1 MSINVTQQGSRAR
14 RVFMIGA
21 VSVLV
26 VLALV
31 GGYFGLR
38 KAGVVD
44 DKITVTA
51 QFDEGSGLF
60 VGNVVEVLGLPVGA
74 IESVE
79 AKGTYVE
86 VKFNV
91 DKDVKVPANV
101 IAAAFTSSVLTDRH
115 VALSPPYTE
124 GPVLKDG
131 DLIPLDRTRTPVGF
145 DRVLATVDKLAAAMK
160 GDGKG
165 GGPAADLV
173 NIGAQAA
180 AGNGE
185 QVKTAL
191 DELSKALKMTTDG
204 AETKDQLTTIIKSVS
219 SLVNAMNEND
229 KAIRQFGSAVHGTA
243 DVLAAERFG
252 TGNTGRKANEVL
264 KSTAEL
270 IEKNR
275 DVIKGLLGNSNVT
288 LQSLSDNQRELK
300 ETLDLLPLLLDNV
313 DRSIDRSG
321 QRVAAPASDAGQAA
335 LREPV
340 HQGNLQHDGSAAAR
354 MQHRNDGRLRSR
366 LRTDLHARRHGQDG
380 AVMRGSKVSKLR
392 AAALAAVGALA
403 VSACTPPGLDSLP
416 LPAPNMGSQSYKLT
430 ARFANA
436 LNLPAKA
443 KVRLGGAD
451 VGEVESMDAVDYV
464 AVVQLRIREGVR
476 LPVGT
481 TAQLRTATP
490 LGDVFVAVTPPAT
503 PSGQL
508 LKDGGTLDLDNT
520 SSAAT
525 VEGVL
530 ASAAVLV
537 NGGVIR
543 NLTHVV
549 NGLGKSSGGNGSNGI
564 VFGDIV
570 KQSDQLMGTL
580 NGRSAQIQNSLDKT
594 SQLASTLSA
603 REKTINDLLESG
615 APALKAIDPHQVT
628 DLADTAGHI
637 SDQLAKFPSIQ
648 GTDSRSM
655 ITDFN
660 TVARAF
666 NDVTVSPDTSL
677 VALNRLIPMLIKANA
692 GSALAVDVNMAKLA
706 LGNWPDAGY
715 KGDPTFHGP
724 KQADWGY
731 LVGSFKYSLYR
742 LQERVVG
749 QGPNPPAPAPA
760 PQPEPQPAPAP
771 EPGPGR

>member
-145 DRVLATVDKLAAAMK
+145 DRVLATVDKLASAMK

-275 DVIKGLLGNSNVT
+275 
-288 LQSLSDNQRELK
+288 
-300 ETLDLLPLLLDNV
+300 
-313 DRSIDRSG
+313 
-321 QRVAAPASDAGQAA
+321 
-335 LREPV
+335 
-340 HQGNLQHDGSAAAR
+340 
-354 MQHRNDGRLRSR
+354 
-366 LRTDLHARRHGQDG
+366 
-380 AVMRGSKVSKLR
+380 
-392 AAALAAVGALA
+392 GALQG
-403 VSACTPPGLDSLP
+403 TPGQQQCHP
-416 LPAPNMGSQSYKLT
+416 
-430 ARFANA
+430 
-436 LNLPAKA
+436 
-443 KVRLGGAD
+443 
-451 VGEVESMDAVDYV
+451 
-464 AVVQLRIREGVR
+464 AVVE
-476 LPVGT
+476 
-481 TAQLRTATP
+481 
-490 LGDVFVAVTPPAT
+490 
-503 PSGQL
+503 
-508 LKDGGTLDLDNT
+508 
-520 SSAAT
+520 
-525 VEGVL
+525 
-530 ASAAVLV
+530 
-537 NGGVIR
+537 
-543 NLTHVV
+543 
-549 NGLGKSSGGNGSNGI
+549 
-564 VFGDIV
+564 
-570 KQSDQLMGTL
+570 
-580 NGRSAQIQNSLDKT
+580 
-594 SQLASTLSA
+594 
-603 REKTINDLLESG
+603 
-615 APALKAIDPHQVT
+615 
-628 DLADTAGHI
+628 
-637 SDQLAKFPSIQ
+637 
-648 GTDSRSM
+648 
-655 ITDFN
+655 
-660 TVARAF
+660 
-666 NDVTVSPDTSL
+666 
-677 VALNRLIPMLIKANA
+677 
-692 GSALAVDVNMAKLA
+692 
-706 LGNWPDAGY
+706 
-715 KGDPTFHGP
+715 
-724 KQADWGY
+724 
-731 LVGSFKYSLYR
+731 
-742 LQERVVG
+742 
-749 QGPNPPAPAPA
+749 
-760 PQPEPQPAPAP
+760 
-771 EPGPGR
+771 

>member
-1 MSINVTQQGSRAR
+1 M
-14 RVFMIGA
+14 
-21 VSVLV
+21 
-26 VLALV
+26 
-31 GGYFGLR
+31 
-38 KAGVVD
+38 
-44 DKITVTA
+44 
-51 QFDEGSGLF
+51 
-60 VGNVVEVLGLPVGA
+60 
-74 IESVE
+74 
-79 AKGTYVE
+79 
-86 VKFNV
+86 
-91 DKDVKVPANV
+91 
-101 IAAAFTSSVLTDRH
+101 
-115 VALSPPYTE
+115 
-124 GPVLKDG
+124 
-131 DLIPLDRTRTPVGF
+131 
-145 DRVLATVDKLAAAMK
+145 
-160 GDGKG
+160 
-165 GGPAADLV
+165 
-173 NIGAQAA
+173 
-180 AGNGE
+180 
-185 QVKTAL
+185 
-191 DELSKALKMTTDG
+191 
-204 AETKDQLTTIIKSVS
+204 
-219 SLVNAMNEND
+219 
-229 KAIRQFGSAVHGTA
+229 
-243 DVLAAERFG
+243 
-252 TGNTGRKANEVL
+252 
-264 KSTAEL
+264 
-270 IEKNR
+270 
-275 DVIKGLLGNSNVT
+275 
-288 LQSLSDNQRELK
+288 
-300 ETLDLLPLLLDNV
+300 
-313 DRSIDRSG
+313 
-321 QRVAAPASDAGQAA
+321 
-335 LREPV
+335 
-340 HQGNLQHDGSAAAR
+340 
-354 MQHRNDGRLRSR
+354 SR
-366 LRTDLHARRHGQDG
+366 LREEHGP
-380 AVMRGSKVSKLR
+380 VMSRLKVFKLR
-392 AAALAAVGALA
+392 VAALAAAGVLS

-416 LPAPNMGSQSYKLT
+416 LPAPNMGSKSYQLT

-451 VGEVESMDAVDYV
+451 VGEVESMEAVDYV

-490 LGDVFVAVTPPAT
+490 LGDVFVAVTPPAKVT
-503 PSGQL
+503 GQL

-564 VFGDIV
+564 VFGEIV

-580 NGRSAQIQNSLDKT
+580 NGRSSQIQNSLDRT
-594 SQLASTLSA
+594 SQLAATLSA
-603 REKTINDLLESG
+603 REKTINDLLEAG
-615 APALKAIDPHQVT
+615 APALKAVDPDQVG

-655 ITDFN
+655 IADFN
-660 TVARAF
+660 SIARGF
-666 NDVTVSPDTSL
+666 NDIAVSPDTSL
-677 VALNRLIPMLIKANA
+677 VALNRLLPVLVKANA

-749 QGPNPPAPAPA
+749 QGPNPPMPPAPEPAPA
-760 PQPEPQPAPAP
+760 PAPAP

>member
-1 MSINVTQQGSRAR
+1 M
-14 RVFMIGA
+14 
-21 VSVLV
+21 
-26 VLALV
+26 
-31 GGYFGLR
+31 
-38 KAGVVD
+38 
-44 DKITVTA
+44 
-51 QFDEGSGLF
+51 
-60 VGNVVEVLGLPVGA
+60 
-74 IESVE
+74 
-79 AKGTYVE
+79 
-86 VKFNV
+86 
-91 DKDVKVPANV
+91 
-101 IAAAFTSSVLTDRH
+101 
-115 VALSPPYTE
+115 
-124 GPVLKDG
+124 
-131 DLIPLDRTRTPVGF
+131 
-145 DRVLATVDKLAAAMK
+145 
-160 GDGKG
+160 
-165 GGPAADLV
+165 
-173 NIGAQAA
+173 
-180 AGNGE
+180 
-185 QVKTAL
+185 
-191 DELSKALKMTTDG
+191 
-204 AETKDQLTTIIKSVS
+204 
-219 SLVNAMNEND
+219 
-229 KAIRQFGSAVHGTA
+229 
-243 DVLAAERFG
+243 
-252 TGNTGRKANEVL
+252 
-264 KSTAEL
+264 
-270 IEKNR
+270 
-275 DVIKGLLGNSNVT
+275 
-288 LQSLSDNQRELK
+288 
-300 ETLDLLPLLLDNV
+300 
-313 DRSIDRSG
+313 
-321 QRVAAPASDAGQAA
+321 
-335 LREPV
+335 
-340 HQGNLQHDGSAAAR
+340 
-354 MQHRNDGRLRSR
+354 SR
-366 LRTDLHARRHGQDG
+366 LREEHGPVTSPPQVG
-380 AVMRGSKVSKLR
+380 GTPSLKVSKLR
-392 AAALAAVGALA
+392 VAALAAVGALA

-416 LPAPNMGSQSYKLT
+416 LPAPNMGSQSYQLT

-490 LGDVFVAVTPPAT
+490 LGDVFVAITPPT
-503 PSGQL
+503 KGTGQL

-564 VFGDIV
+564 VFGEIV

-580 NGRSAQIQNSLDKT
+580 NGRSSQIQNSLDKT

-603 REKTINDLLESG
+603 REKTINDLLEAS
-615 APALKAIDPHQVT
+615 APALKAIDPDQVG
-628 DLADTAGHI
+628 DLAETAGHI

-648 GTDSRSM
+648 GTDTRSM
-655 ITDFN
+655 IADFN
-660 TVARAF
+660 SLARGF
-666 NDVTVSPDTSL
+666 NDITVSPDTSL
-677 VALNRLIPMLIKANA
+677 VALNRLIPMLVKANA
-692 GSALAVDVNMAKLA
+692 GSGLAVDGNMAKLA

-760 PQPEPQPAPAP
+760 PEAAPAPAPAPAP

>member
-1 MSINVTQQGSRAR
+1 
-14 RVFMIGA
+14 
-21 VSVLV
+21 
-26 VLALV
+26 
-31 GGYFGLR
+31 
-38 KAGVVD
+38 
-44 DKITVTA
+44 
-51 QFDEGSGLF
+51 
-60 VGNVVEVLGLPVGA
+60 
-74 IESVE
+74 
-79 AKGTYVE
+79 
-86 VKFNV
+86 
-91 DKDVKVPANV
+91 
-101 IAAAFTSSVLTDRH
+101 
-115 VALSPPYTE
+115 
-124 GPVLKDG
+124 
-131 DLIPLDRTRTPVGF
+131 
-145 DRVLATVDKLAAAMK
+145 
-160 GDGKG
+160 
-165 GGPAADLV
+165 
-173 NIGAQAA
+173 
-180 AGNGE
+180 
-185 QVKTAL
+185 
-191 DELSKALKMTTDG
+191 
-204 AETKDQLTTIIKSVS
+204 
-219 SLVNAMNEND
+219 
-229 KAIRQFGSAVHGTA
+229 
-243 DVLAAERFG
+243 
-252 TGNTGRKANEVL
+252 
-264 KSTAEL
+264 
-270 IEKNR
+270 
-275 DVIKGLLGNSNVT
+275 
-288 LQSLSDNQRELK
+288 
-300 ETLDLLPLLLDNV
+300 
-313 DRSIDRSG
+313 
-321 QRVAAPASDAGQAA
+321 
-335 LREPV
+335 
-340 HQGNLQHDGSAAAR
+340 
-354 MQHRNDGRLRSR
+354 
-366 LRTDLHARRHGQDG
+366 
-380 AVMRGSKVSKLR
+380 MRGSKISKLR

-615 APALKAIDPHQVT
+615 APALKAIDPHQ
-628 DLADTAGHI
+628 
-637 SDQLAKFPSIQ
+637 

-677 VALNRLIPMLIKANA
+677 VALNRLLPILIKANA

-760 PQPEPQPAPAP
+760 PQPEPAPAP

>member
-1 MSINVTQQGSRAR
+1 
-14 RVFMIGA
+14 
-21 VSVLV
+21 
-26 VLALV
+26 
-31 GGYFGLR
+31 
-38 KAGVVD
+38 
-44 DKITVTA
+44 
-51 QFDEGSGLF
+51 
-60 VGNVVEVLGLPVGA
+60 
-74 IESVE
+74 
-79 AKGTYVE
+79 
-86 VKFNV
+86 
-91 DKDVKVPANV
+91 
-101 IAAAFTSSVLTDRH
+101 
-115 VALSPPYTE
+115 
-124 GPVLKDG
+124 
-131 DLIPLDRTRTPVGF
+131 
-145 DRVLATVDKLAAAMK
+145 
-160 GDGKG
+160 
-165 GGPAADLV
+165 
-173 NIGAQAA
+173 
-180 AGNGE
+180 
-185 QVKTAL
+185 
-191 DELSKALKMTTDG
+191 
-204 AETKDQLTTIIKSVS
+204 
-219 SLVNAMNEND
+219 
-229 KAIRQFGSAVHGTA
+229 
-243 DVLAAERFG
+243 
-252 TGNTGRKANEVL
+252 
-264 KSTAEL
+264 
-270 IEKNR
+270 
-275 DVIKGLLGNSNVT
+275 
-288 LQSLSDNQRELK
+288 
-300 ETLDLLPLLLDNV
+300 
-313 DRSIDRSG
+313 
-321 QRVAAPASDAGQAA
+321 
-335 LREPV
+335 
-340 HQGNLQHDGSAAAR
+340 
-354 MQHRNDGRLRSR
+354 
-366 LRTDLHARRHGQDG
+366 
-380 AVMRGSKVSKLR
+380 MRGSKISKLR

-677 VALNRLIPMLIKANA
+677 VALNRLLPILIKANA

-742 LQERVVG
+742 LQPRPRAQQLVSAALGGLTEYPDQTDRRVAALPLGGGQHLTQLVGGGLEEHRRQLGVLGDYRAVTDSGTVPVVDELYRRHREHVARDHARGDGTRNAAGVLRLQIDVHNVRLAVFGGCHRRDGPDQHAAELHVRAFGQSIAHVHELRVDLDGVFQIALGLGEQQPGHQAQDRQHRHTGQQQGAVGPAATARRERTSTHVNHRTLRRRRL
-749 QGPNPPAPAPA
+749 PITPWSEACS
-760 PQPEPQPAPAP
+760 
-771 EPGPGR
+771 R